1 MATIVSGAP
10 RSPLRTAAPAIGVV
24 LALHVIGVGLFG
36 LSLVPGTEAL
46 PVGFAAAAYL
56 LGFKHSYDWDHIA
69 AIDNATRRLVSAG
82 RNPVGVGLAFS
93 LGHSSVVTL
102 AGVLVI
108 AGAGFIQR
116 LVGNDSGPPPVLVV
130 IGSLASGLFLLFMG
144 LANAATVTHTAS
156 LRQRVHEGAVLEP
169 KDLEARGV
177 VARLL
182 DRPLSRVRRGRDLYA
197 VGFLF
202 GLGFDTA
209 TTVGV
214 LMLAA
219 SASLAGVP
227 PLALL
232 SLPILFT
239 AAMALFDTANG
250 MAVSAMYR
258 SAVSD
263 PARKLGFNLAITSVS
278 SGSALFIS
286 ILILG
291 TLAHDY
297 FGLTDPVT
305 GWLAGIDLGDAGLL
319 LVGGM
324 LVVWAAAAGISL
336 IRRPRH

>member
-1 MATIVSGAP
+1 M
-10 RSPLRTAAPAIGVV
+10 V
-24 LALHVIGVGLFG
+24 LALHVIGVGLFA
-36 LSLVPGTEAL
+36 LSLVPGAQAL

-116 LVGNDSGPPPVLVV
+116 LVGHDGGPPTAFVV

-144 LANAATVTHTAS
+144 LANATTVAHTAG
-156 LRQRVHEGAVLEP
+156 LRRRVREGAVLEP
-169 KDLEARGV
+169 RDLEARGV

-182 DRPLSRVRRGRDLYA
+182 DRPLSRVRRSRDLYA

-258 SAVSD
+258 SAVGD

-278 SGSALFIS
+278 AGSALFIS

-291 TLAHDY
+291 TLAHDLL
-297 FGLTDPVT
+297 GLSDPLT
-305 GWLAGIDLGDAGLL
+305 GWLAGIELGDAGLL
-319 LVGGM
+319 LVCGM
-324 LVVWAAAAGISL
+324 LVAWAAAAGISL
-336 IRRPRH
+336 LRHPRN